1 MNGKKFMFAI
11 KYILNLGVVY
21 VHTVE
26 ENKNVKWTFW
36 NGMITKNNIY
46 STVRLKQNAQC
57 DDENDMY

>member
-26 ENKNVKWTFW
+26 ENKNVK
-36 NGMITKNNIY
+36 
-46 STVRLKQNAQC
+46 
-57 DDENDMY
+57 